1 MIKNGT
7 ATYKIPGGKLVRVDV
22 SYDADAIHSVKITGD
37 FFLHPEEVFET
48 IVEVCAAAPLP
59 LQKEKLV
66 QEISELLKV
75 NGAELIGAGPADLVN
90 TLEEALS

>member
-7 ATYKIPGGKLVRVDV
+7 ATYKIPGKTGACGCEI
-22 SYDADAIHSVKITGD
+22 DADAIHSVKITGD

-59 LQKEKLV
+59 LQKENWFRK
-66 QEISELLKV
+66 SA
-75 NGAELIGAGPADLVN
+75 NC
-90 TLEEALS
+90 